1 MVPKKGDDGDV
12 STGKGTG
19 EDSTRMAE
27 MEGRVHRLEEQL
39 ALALDELRQARTR
52 EISLQT
58 WAREM
63 VMHVGQIER
72 GEFCSRGT
80 MSDWYRDHLIPS
92 FIRQ

>member
-1 MVPKKGDDGDV
+1 
-12 STGKGTG
+12 
-19 EDSTRMAE
+19 MAE

-39 ALALDELRQARTR
+39 AMALDELRQARTR

-72 GEFCSRGT
+72 GESCSRGT
-80 MSDWYRDHLIPS
+80 TIDGLRNHFIPS
-92 FIRQ
+92 FIRQQYPSSDISTTPVS